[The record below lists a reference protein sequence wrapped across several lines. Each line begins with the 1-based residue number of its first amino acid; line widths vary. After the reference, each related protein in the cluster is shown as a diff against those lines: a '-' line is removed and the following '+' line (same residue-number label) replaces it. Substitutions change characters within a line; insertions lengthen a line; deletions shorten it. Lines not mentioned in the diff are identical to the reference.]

1 MRSGGPPIHM
11 RATLMGGP
19 CTRSQCTTRGHHQ
32 RDNKCRRSLVI
43 RRRSDP
49 SSTRS
54 PTRTMAPPRIS
65 GSTEKAGIT
74 CLPSWR
80 LSESWMLRLSFS
92 SGVRA
97 SVTPARSEEHTSELQ
112 SRQYLVCRLL
122 LEKKKKKYCTTFISK
137 KKKKKKN

>member
-1 MRSGGPPIHM
+1 MRGRNAVRRTADTQEGHPHGWPLHAIPMHN
-11 RATLMGGP
+11 A
-19 CTRSQCTTRGHHQ
+19 GHHQ

-122 LEKKKKKYCTTFISK
+122 LEKKKK
-137 KKKKKKN
+137 